1 MNPWEQKFD
10 ETQMAA
16 HMQSLSDKLAT
27 YDEAALSVEDRT
39 HLNRIKAVN
48 EQLNIVC
55 ENTPAELMNMNAA
68 TSIASNLSNIS
79 SYLDSWA
86 STKNSTYLN
95 THAFNETNSIIQSI
109 SALSPTINL
118 PEARA
123 AITSIRRSAGQQK
136 RIVDKITQAIKDKGS
151 LADATI
157 DEKIS
162 EAKGT
167 INIDIAVARK
177 KLENI
182 ATESEELSEQF
193 ETVKAAANK
202 LATEQTAA
210 FNTAQTERSKEFTDL
225 ISLKQGELD
234 VALDELAKKADEK
247 SDMIN
252 KAAEKDAQATLD
264 AKNRA
269 EKLLGIVSQNALIS
283 DYSKN
288 ARREWISSLV
298 WQIVAALS
306 IILAIIFAAI
316 LACEATGETVWQKL
330 IARLS
335 VVTALG
341 GLATYAAKQAAEHRQ
356 AQRQSEH
363 MALQFSAVRPYL
375 EDVTDKKQ
383 RDALLIKL
391 ADKFFSEKKI
401 EQPKKKAV
409 KNKGEEF
416 ISANDLLNFITALI
430 KRP

>member
-1 MNPWEQKFD
+1 MNPWEQKLD

-16 HMQSLSDKLAT
+16 HIQSLSDKLAT
-27 YDEAALSVEDRT
+27 YDEAALSVEDRA
-39 HLNRIKAVN
+39 HLNRVKAVN
-48 EQLNIVC
+48 EQLKIVC
-55 ENTPAELMNMNAA
+55 DNTPAELMNINAA
-68 TSIASNLSNIS
+68 ANIASNLSNIS

-86 STKNSTYLN
+86 STKNSIYLN

-136 RIVDKITQAIKDKGS
+136 RIVEEITQTIQDKGS
-151 LADATI
+151 LADVTI

-162 EAKGT
+162 EAKEA
-167 INIDIAVARK
+167 INNEIAAVSK
-177 KLENI
+177 KLECI
-182 ATESEELSEQF
+182 TTEGEELSEQL
-193 ETVKAAANK
+193 ETVKLAANK

-225 ISLKQGELD
+225 ISLKQSELD
-234 VALDELAKKADEK
+234 ATLDELAKKADEK
-247 SDMIN
+247 SDIIN

-269 EKLLGIVSQNALIS
+269 EKLLGIVSQDALIS

-306 IILAIIFAAI
+306 IISAAIFAH
-316 LACEATGETVWQKL
+316 EATGEMVWQKL

-335 VVTALG
+335 VVAASG
-341 GLATYAAKQAAEHRQ
+341 GLATYAAKQATEHRQ

-375 EDVTDKKQ
+375 EDVTNKEQ

-401 EQPKKKAV
+401 ERPKKKAA
-409 KNKGEEF
+409 KDKGEEF
-416 ISANDLLNFITALI
+416 ISANDLLNFITTLI

>member
-10 ETQMAA
+10 ETQMTARI
-16 HMQSLSDKLAT
+16 QSLSDKLAT

-95 THAFNETNSIIQSI
+95 AHAFNETNSIIQSI

-136 RIVDKITQAIKDKGS
+136 RIVEKITQAIKDKGS

-167 INIDIAVARK
+167 INNDIAVARK
-177 KLENI
+177 KLESI
-182 ATESEELSEQF
+182 ATESEELSEQL
-193 ETVKAAANK
+193 ETVKSAANK

-234 VALDELAKKADEK
+234 VMLDKLAKKADEK

-269 EKLLGIVSQNALIS
+269 EKLLGIVSQDALIS

-306 IILAIIFAAI
+306 IFFTAI
-316 LACEATGETVWQKL
+316 LAHKATSEMVWQKL

-335 VVTALG
+335 VVAASG

-375 EDVTDKKQ
+375 EDVTNKEQ

-401 EQPKKKAV
+401 EQPKKKAT
-409 KNKGEEF
+409 KDKGEEF

>member
-1 MNPWEQKFD
+1 MNPWEQKLD

-16 HMQSLSDKLAT
+16 HIQSLSDKLAT
-27 YDEAALSVEDRT
+27 YDETALSVEDRA
-39 HLNRIKAVN
+39 HLNRVKAVN
-48 EQLNIVC
+48 EQLKIVRD
-55 ENTPAELMNMNAA
+55 NTPAELMNINAA
-68 TSIASNLSNIS
+68 ANIASNLSNIS

-86 STKNSTYLN
+86 STKNSIYLN

-136 RIVDKITQAIKDKGS
+136 RIVEEITQTIQDKGS
-151 LADATI
+151 LADVTI

-162 EAKGT
+162 EAKEA
-167 INIDIAVARK
+167 INNEIAAVSK
-177 KLENI
+177 KLEGI
-182 ATESEELSEQF
+182 TTEGEELSEQL
-193 ETVKAAANK
+193 ETVKSAANK

-210 FNTAQTERSKEFTDL
+210 FNTTQTERSKEFTDL
-225 ISLKQGELD
+225 ISLKQSELD
-234 VALDELAKKADEK
+234 ATLDKLAKKADEK
-247 SDMIN
+247 SDIIN

-269 EKLLGIVSQNALIS
+269 EKLLGIVSQDALIS

-288 ARREWISSLV
+288 ARREWLSSLV

-306 IILAIIFAAI
+306 IFLAIIFAAI
-316 LACEATGETVWQKL
+316 LAHEATGEMVWQKL

-335 VVTALG
+335 VVAAFG
-341 GLATYAAKQAAEHRQ
+341 GLATYAAKQATEHRQ
-356 AQRQSEH
+356 AQRRSEH

-375 EDVTDKKQ
+375 EDVTDKEQ

-401 EQPKKKAV
+401 EQPKKKAA
-409 KNKGEEF
+409 KDKGEEF
-416 ISANDLLNFITALI
+416 ISANDLLNFITTLI

>member
-10 ETQMAA
+10 ETQMTARI
-16 HMQSLSDKLAT
+16 QSLSDKLAT

-95 THAFNETNSIIQSI
+95 AHAFNETNSIIQSI

-136 RIVDKITQAIKDKGS
+136 RIVEKITQAIKDKGS

-167 INIDIAVARK
+167 INNDIAVARK
-177 KLENI
+177 KLESI
-182 ATESEELSEQF
+182 ATESEELSEQL
-193 ETVKAAANK
+193 ETVKSAANK

-234 VALDELAKKADEK
+234 VMLDKLAKKADEK

-269 EKLLGIVSQNALIS
+269 EKLLGIVSQDALIS

-306 IILAIIFAAI
+306 IFFTAI
-316 LACEATGETVWQKL
+316 LAHKATGEMVWQKL

-335 VVTALG
+335 VVAASG

-375 EDVTDKKQ
+375 EDVTDKGQ

-401 EQPKKKAV
+401 EQPKKKAT
-409 KNKGEEF
+409 KDKGEEF

>member
-10 ETQMAA
+10 ETQMTARI
-16 HMQSLSDKLAT
+16 QSLSDKLAT

-95 THAFNETNSIIQSI
+95 AHAFNETNSIIQSI

-136 RIVDKITQAIKDKGS
+136 RIVEKITQAIKDKGS

-167 INIDIAVARK
+167 INNDIAVARK
-177 KLENI
+177 KLESI
-182 ATESEELSEQF
+182 ATESEELSEQL

-234 VALDELAKKADEK
+234 VALDKLAKKADEK

-269 EKLLGIVSQNALIS
+269 EKLLGIVSQDALIS

-306 IILAIIFAAI
+306 IIFTAFLAHK
-316 LACEATGETVWQKL
+316 ATGEMVWQKL

-335 VVTALG
+335 VVAASG

-375 EDVTDKKQ
+375 EDVTDKGQ

-401 EQPKKKAV
+401 EQPKKKAT
-409 KNKGEEF
+409 KDKGEEF

>member
-10 ETQMAA
+10 ETQMTVRI
-16 HMQSLSDKLAT
+16 QSLSDKLAT

-95 THAFNETNSIIQSI
+95 AHAFNETNSIIQSI

-136 RIVDKITQAIKDKGS
+136 RIVEKITQAIKDKGS

-167 INIDIAVARK
+167 INNDIAVARK
-177 KLENI
+177 KLESI
-182 ATESEELSEQF
+182 ATESEELSEQL
-193 ETVKAAANK
+193 ETVKSAANK

-234 VALDELAKKADEK
+234 VMLDKLAKKADEK

-269 EKLLGIVSQNALIS
+269 EKLLGIVSQDALIS

-306 IILAIIFAAI
+306 IFFTAI
-316 LACEATGETVWQKL
+316 LAHKATGEMVWQKL

-335 VVTALG
+335 VVAASG

-375 EDVTDKKQ
+375 EDVTNKEQ

-401 EQPKKKAV
+401 EQPKKKAT
-409 KNKGEEF
+409 KDKGEEF

>member
-10 ETQMAA
+10 ETQMTARI
-16 HMQSLSDKLAT
+16 QSLSDKLAT

-95 THAFNETNSIIQSI
+95 AHAFNETNSIIQSI

-136 RIVDKITQAIKDKGS
+136 RIVEKITQAIKDKGS

-167 INIDIAVARK
+167 INNDIAVARK
-177 KLENI
+177 KLESI
-182 ATESEELSEQF
+182 ATESEELSEQL
-193 ETVKAAANK
+193 ETVKSAANK

-234 VALDELAKKADEK
+234 VMLDKLAKKADEK

-269 EKLLGIVSQNALIS
+269 EKLLGIVSQDALIS

-306 IILAIIFAAI
+306 IFFTAI
-316 LACEATGETVWQKL
+316 LAHKATGEMVWQKL

-335 VVTALG
+335 VVAASG

-375 EDVTDKKQ
+375 EDVTNKEQ

-401 EQPKKKAV
+401 EQPKKKAT
-409 KNKGEEF
+409 KDKGEEF

>member
-16 HMQSLSDKLAT
+16 HMQSLSNKLAT
-27 YDEAALSVEDRT
+27 YDEVALSVEDRT

-55 ENTPAELMNMNAA
+55 ENTPTELMNMNAA

-79 SYLDSWA
+79 SYLDSWM

-95 THAFNETNSIIQSI
+95 VHAFNETNSIIQSI

-136 RIVDKITQAIKDKGS
+136 RIVEKITQTIKDKGS

-162 EAKGT
+162 EAKGA
-167 INIDIAVARK
+167 INNDIAVARK
-177 KLENI
+177 RLENI
-182 ATESEELSEQF
+182 ATESEELSEQL

-234 VALDELAKKADEK
+234 VALDKLAKKADEK
-247 SDMIN
+247 SDIIN

-269 EKLLGIVSQNALIS
+269 EKLLGIVSQDALIS

-298 WQIVAALS
+298 WQIIAALS

-335 VVTALG
+335 VVAASG

-375 EDVTDKKQ
+375 EDVTDKEQ

-401 EQPKKKAV
+401 EQPKKKAT
-409 KNKGEEF
+409 KDKGEEF

>member
-16 HMQSLSDKLAT
+16 HIQSLNDKLAT
-27 YDEAALSVEDRT
+27 YNEAALSVENRS

-55 ENTPAELMNMNAA
+55 ENTPTELMNMNAA

-79 SYLDSWA
+79 SYLDSWM

-95 THAFNETNSIIQSI
+95 VYAFNETNSIIQSI

-136 RIVDKITQAIKDKGS
+136 RIVEKITQTIKDKGS

-162 EAKGT
+162 EAKGA
-167 INIDIAVARK
+167 INNDIAVVRK
-177 KLENI
+177 RLESI
-182 ATESEELSEQF
+182 ATESEELSEQL

-234 VALDELAKKADEK
+234 VALDKLAKKADEK

-269 EKLLGIVSQNALIS
+269 EKLLGIVSQDALIS

-306 IILAIIFAAI
+306 IIFTAI
-316 LACEATGETVWQKL
+316 LAHKATGEMVWQKL

-335 VVTALG
+335 VVAASG

-375 EDVTDKKQ
+375 EDVTDKEQ

-401 EQPKKKAV
+401 EQPKKKAT
-409 KNKGEEF
+409 KDKGEEF
-416 ISANDLLNFITALI
+416 VSANDLLNFITALI

>member
-10 ETQMAA
+10 ETQMTARI
-16 HMQSLSDKLAT
+16 QSLSDKLAT

-95 THAFNETNSIIQSI
+95 AHAFNETNSIIQSI

-136 RIVDKITQAIKDKGS
+136 RIVEKITQAIKDKGS

-167 INIDIAVARK
+167 INNDIAVARK
-177 KLENI
+177 KLESI
-182 ATESEELSEQF
+182 ATESEELSEQL

-234 VALDELAKKADEK
+234 VALDKLAKKADEK

-269 EKLLGIVSQNALIS
+269 EKLLGIVSKMHLLATTQRMQDASGYHLLYGKSLLRYLLSLRHSLRIKQRVRWFG
-283 DYSKN
+283 KN
-288 ARREWISSLV
+288 SSLDS
-298 WQIVAALS
+298 L
-306 IILAIIFAAI
+306 
-316 LACEATGETVWQKL
+316 
-330 IARLS
+330 
-335 VVTALG
+335 
-341 GLATYAAKQAAEHRQ
+341 
-356 AQRQSEH
+356 
-363 MALQFSAVRPYL
+363 
-375 EDVTDKKQ
+375 
-383 RDALLIKL
+383 
-391 ADKFFSEKKI
+391 
-401 EQPKKKAV
+401 
-409 KNKGEEF
+409 
-416 ISANDLLNFITALI
+416 
-430 KRP
+430 